1 MTEAERHLAK
11 ARESLASA
19 RSDAGARRYNSAA
32 NRGYYAAF
40 QAAVAALIDADIRP
54 ANDDWGHRF
63 VMSQFSG
70 KLIRRRKLL
79 PAMLRSTLQ
88 ELFDRR
94 LTADYS
100 AENVSA
106 GDARGA
112 VKRASRLVGAVSA
125 AAGPGSVREAEPV
138 YGSEKV
144 KTDRAVKARAKR
156 LIEEVQQ
163 IILQKYP
170 DREFEVV
177 EFGPRD
183 YRLIVRGG
191 RGDLEGIHRVLDG
204 RTTDIL
210 VDHDIWIVILAESK
224 RQAA

>member
-11 ARESLASA
+11 AKESLASA
-19 RSDAGARRYNSAA
+19 RADNRARRHNSAA
-32 NRGYYAAF
+32 NRAYYAAF

-63 VMSQFSG
+63 VMSEFSA
-70 KLIRRRKLL
+70 KLIRTHKVMPR
-79 PAMLRSTLQ
+79 ALRSTLG

-94 LTADYS
+94 VTADYS

-106 GDARGA
+106 GDAGGA
-112 VKRASRLVGAVSA
+112 VKRAGRLVAAVSA
-125 AAGPGSVREAEPV
+125 TTGTGSIREAEPA
-138 YGSEKV
+138 YGSEEM
-144 KTDRAVKARAKR
+144 KTDRAVKGRARE
-156 LIEEVQQ
+156 LIEEVKQ

-177 EFGPRD
+177 EFRPKD

-191 RGDLEGIHRVLDG
+191 RGDLEGIHKVLDG

-210 VDHDIWIVILAESK
+210 VDHDIWIVILAQRK